1 MKENLLLLNDLLEPQ
16 RIIFLKNNSIDK
28 LDHIVYKCNNAY
40 HTTIKMKPVDV
51 KSNIRINT
59 IGEIYDKDPNFKI
72 GDIIRISKYKNI
84 FKKKKL
90 LEHFTKKEFQKTNQ
104 KEFRVEK
111 VKIEKVINCMLNGNA
126 SIVLLRLGLDI
137 DKFKNVPTN
146 LNSSLKSKV
155 DKLDV
160 DKLVPVPVDLSKLSG
175 AVKNEVVKKVVYNAK
190 IKDIKDK
197 NKTHYITN
205 LGTITTLTAVENK
218 IPNVSNLSKKLTV
231 TQKLVKLKIKLVLT
245 MIIINIL
252 LKNLIS

>member
-126 SIVLLRLGLDI
+126 SIVLLTLGLDI

-175 AVKNEVVKKVVYNAK
+175 AVKNEVVYNAK

-205 LGTITTLTAVENK
+205 LGTITTLTADENK